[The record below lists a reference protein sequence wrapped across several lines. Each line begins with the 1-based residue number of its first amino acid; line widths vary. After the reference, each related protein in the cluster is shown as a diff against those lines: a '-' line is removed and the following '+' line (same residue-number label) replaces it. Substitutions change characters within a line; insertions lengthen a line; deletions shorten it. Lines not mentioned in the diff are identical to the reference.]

1 MILRDFNETFAY
13 ELKDPEFAMGYLQ
26 ACLEYE
32 TLDAFLIA
40 LRDVVKANGGMT
52 NLAEATSLG
61 RESLYKT
68 LSAQGNPEFR
78 TLNAILSALGL
89 RFSIVRDEA
98 VAESLPE
105 NLPENLPEALQAA

>member
-13 ELKDPEFAMGYLQ
+13 ELRDPEFAAVYLQ

-32 TLDAFLIA
+32 DVDTFLIA
-40 LRDVVKANGGMT
+40 LRDILTATGDMT
-52 NLAEATSLG
+52 KMAKEASLG

-78 TLNAILSALGL
+78 TLETILGVLGMRFTVVRSGTAESAL
-89 RFSIVRDEA
+89 EA
-98 VAESLPE
+98 SQESPRE
-105 NLPENLPEALQAA
+105 VLQAA